1 MYAFILIKSG
11 ACSPFYH
18 MNLDV
23 SSGIVVF
30 VGSTQMLTL
39 IEQII
44 FAWLCTDMIVLI
56 KISVTQKFLWLPKNA
71 VTDLVVYRTS
81 RRFLF
86 LLRLKCCFRSGDAWD
101 LVFLHLSSEYF
112 FNVIFVKNF
121 NLILG
126 PIVYSLESHL
136 LKTKLLLH
144 WETSCNFLFH
154 ISTLILCK

>member
-1 MYAFILIKSG
+1 MHAFILIKSG

-56 KISVTQKFLWLPKNA
+56 KISGTQKFL
-71 VTDLVVYRTS
+71 
-81 RRFLF
+81 
-86 LLRLKCCFRSGDAWD
+86 
-101 LVFLHLSSEYF
+101 
-112 FNVIFVKNF
+112 
-121 NLILG
+121 
-126 PIVYSLESHL
+126 
-136 LKTKLLLH
+136 
-144 WETSCNFLFH
+144 
-154 ISTLILCK
+154 